1 MDKLLLA
8 LFGIRRR
15 FIGEAGSR
23 RFRPSQSKY
32 MPHQGVREIERRKR
46 QAAKIEARKA
56 GA

>member
-32 MPHQGVREIERRKR
+32 MPHQGAREIARRQR
-46 QAAKIEARKA
+46 QAAKIAARKA
-56 GA
+56 GE